1 MLLSPSFPPP
11 MCKHHWRHPAQGMS
25 ATAAAIVHTGSREVQ
40 RVDND
45 FSMIIIRLTLSLC
58 AGSLIGL
65 ERTVHGRPAGI
76 RTHSLVCLSS
86 SLLMILAIFQWDL
99 VADAPL
105 STLRVDPTRMAQ
117 GIMTGIGFLGAGVIL
132 KESHTIR
139 GLTTA
144 ASIWLTA
151 AVGIVIGMGL
161 YFAAFL
167 ALLLGL
173 AVLIMF
179 RQIERFI
186 PTNRYGS
193 LTVSFSRLNHLSEP
207 DLCKLISEHE
217 IRCFD
222 VSYHLGGDGKRIQYN
237 MAINT
242 MNPDNYRRLVETLA
256 GMEIVEE
263 FALKASR

>member
-1 MLLSPSFPPP
+1 M
-11 MCKHHWRHPAQGMS
+11 
-25 ATAAAIVHTGSREVQ
+25 
-40 RVDND
+40 DND
-45 FSMIIIRLTLSLC
+45 FSMIIIRLALALC

-76 RTHSLVCLSS
+76 RTHALVCLAST
-86 SLLMILAIFQWDL
+86 LLMILAMLQWEL
-99 VADAPL
+99 VAYAPIA
-105 STLRVDPTRMAQ
+105 TLRVDPTRMAQ

-132 KESHTIR
+132 KESQTIR

-167 ALLLGL
+167 ALLFGL
-173 AVLIMF
+173 LVLIMF
-179 RQIERFI
+179 RQAERFI

-193 LTVSFSRLNHLSEP
+193 LAVSFNRLHHMGEEE
-207 DLCKLISEHE
+207 LCMLIQEHN

-222 VSYHLGGDGKRIQYN
+222 VCYQLGDDGKRIKYD
-237 MAINT
+237 MTINT
-242 MNPDNYRRLVETLA
+242 TDPGNYRRLVETLT
-256 GMEIVEE
+256 GMDIVEE
-263 FALKASR
+263 FSLRASR

>member
-1 MLLSPSFPPP
+1 MD
-11 MCKHHWRHPAQGMS
+11 
-25 ATAAAIVHTGSREVQ
+25 T
-40 RVDND
+40 D
-45 FSMIIIRLTLSLC
+45 FSMMIIRLTLSLC

-76 RTHSLVCLSS
+76 RTHSLVCISS
-86 SLLMILAIFQWDL
+86 ALLMILALFQWDL
-99 VADAPL
+99 VANAPI

-173 AVLIMF
+173 VVLIMF
-179 RQIERFI
+179 RQVERYI

-193 LTVSFSRLNHLSEP
+193 LTVSFNRLNHLSEP
-207 DLCKLISEHE
+207 ELCELIAGHE
-217 IRCFD
+217 IRCLD
-222 VSYHLGGDGKRIQYN
+222 VSYHLGGDGKRFQYN

-242 MNPDNYRRLVETLA
+242 MNPDNYRRLVATLA

-263 FALKASR
+263 FSLKASR